1 MFRTLVKPDDSKLA
15 ELSLKQRQQLFAYRQ
30 SSLDTM
36 ITMRQAI
43 HEVATQ
49 PFNSRAV
56 YSESPKREGRLRTI
70 SE

>member
-1 MFRTLVKPDDSKLA
+1 MFRILTKPADSKLN
-15 ELSLKQRQQLFAYRQ
+15 ELSLKQREQLHMYKLSR
-30 SSLDTM
+30 LDNM
-36 ITMRQAI
+36 LTMREAI

-49 PFNSRAV
+49 PFTSRAV